1 MPRLVNDELTQM
13 LSDIKKAEQTASDAL
28 YSQFKAM
35 TKIVGTDSFEGGGA
49 DDYKQYVSNVDIN
62 YLNSFLNLIKETTTA
77 ITEIKDSF
85 TSFESDSSGIVGS
98 GTLGDTKDALTTK
111 KSAFTDLISEIETVN
126 SQAEEYITVKK
137 ISSSN
142 VESDYESIMKSV
154 ETIKSDLSTTNDTA
168 LTKADSLHQRIQEL
182 KNCVDKISTEYHS
195 NGRIDYKKAKQ
206 IPKEKWYTVEE
217 PVALTEVAMNDP
229 YGYEVFGETGAQ
241 KQWATGL
248 NSSVYAM
255 LYAKTSEYKFRTE
268 KSKFYRSGEAEYNGV
283 GVGGNIK
290 GTDYFK
296 ATGDAGMIN
305 AYGKGRLGFNNDYVG
320 ASLRGNLSLVEANGS
335 AVLGTDNFNG
345 YAKANA
351 ELLAASGYAEFEFED
366 DRFAIGLG
374 GKASGAK
381 ASVDLGL
388 SFLEYDTG
396 DGKGNVFGLGLE
408 PEFNAGVSAHASLSG
423 EKITNWGP
431 VNVNAVNLKLGGALG
446 FGLNIDI
453 TLPIPSLNL
462 GWGA

>member
-28 YSQFKAM
+28 YGQFKAM

-111 KSAFTDLISEIETVN
+111 KSAFTDLITEIETVN

-142 VESDYESIMKSV
+142 VESDYDNIVKSV

-168 LTKADSLHQRIQEL
+168 LSKADSLYQRIQEL

-195 NGRIDYKKAKQ
+195 NGKIDYKKAKQ

-217 PVALTEVAMNDP
+217 PVALAEVAMNDP
-229 YGYEVFGETGAQ
+229 YGYEVLGDTGAERQWAGGLSPSIYGMLYVKAHEYKYRMETGD
-241 KQWATGL
+241 
-248 NSSVYAM
+248 
-255 LYAKTSEYKFRTE
+255 
-268 KSKFYRSGEAEYNGV
+268 FYRGADGEYTAFGLGGYINATDYLKFKGDASLINANGQFKI
-283 GVGGNIK
+283 GAN
-290 GTDYFK
+290 TDYF
-296 ATGDAGMIN
+296 
-305 AYGKGRLGFNNDYVG
+305 G
-320 ASLRGNLSLVEANGS
+320 ASLKGDMSLARADGS
-335 AVLGTDNFNG
+335 VVLGSDNFNG
-345 YAKANA
+345 YGKVHAD
-351 ELLAASGYAEFEFED
+351 LLSASGHAEFEFTD
-366 DRFAIGLG
+366 DGFAVGLG
-374 GKASGAK
+374 GKASGA
-381 ASVDLGL
+381 SVSADLGI
-388 SFLEYDTG
+388 SFLEYDKG
-396 DGKGNVFGLGLE
+396 DGKGNAFGLGFKPQLD
-408 PEFNAGVSAHASLSG
+408 AGVSANFALSS
-423 EKITNWGP
+423 EKAMNFGP
-431 VNVNAVNLKLGGALG
+431 VDINALSLDLGGSLG
-446 FGLNIDI
+446 LGLDISI

-462 GWGA
+462 GWGF